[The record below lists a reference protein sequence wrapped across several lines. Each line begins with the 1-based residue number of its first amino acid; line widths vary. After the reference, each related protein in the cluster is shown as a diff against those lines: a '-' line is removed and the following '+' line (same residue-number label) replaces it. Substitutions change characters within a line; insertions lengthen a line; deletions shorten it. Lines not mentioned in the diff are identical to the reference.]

1 MIKIQLAF
9 CSVIS
14 DVDLTCKIL
23 FAYSLHVFFGLRFGI
38 FWTGSFQEP
47 YSFMQFFASHSRNCH
62 FLFKDYSSALRA
74 ERKNIRFC
82 WAMNMNYLKTPRYH
96 RYLLHNLRNK
106 HLPVHTYV
114 RVIFL
119 LLLFLEKSTNQNL
132 PGFQH
137 FVGPG
142 GGRKEVICRIQKCQ
156 MSHCNKR
163 SADMVSV
170 NFSDEHFPLLNTNKT
185 SWCSKWTK

>member
-38 FWTGSFQEP
+38 FWTGIFQEP

-114 RVIFL
+114 RVIF
-119 LLLFLEKSTNQNL
+119 
-132 PGFQH
+132 
-137 FVGPG
+137 VGPG
-142 GGRKEVICRIQKCQ
+142 GSRKEVICRIQKCQ
-156 MSHCNKR
+156 MSHGNKR

-170 NFSDEHFPLLNTNKT
+170 NFSDEHFPLLNTNTT
-185 SWCSKWTK
+185 SWRSKWTK